1 MPDTIEERTEI
12 AAFDAAVAREE
23 EGFPIKVARA
33 LLAGK
38 ESRIKI
44 LRSYRKLSQGQL
56 AELAGCETSAISEIE
71 EGTTPTPR
79 ALLKKI
85 ADALDVELDD
95 LV

>member
-1 MPDTIEERTEI
+1 MPDKIEERTEI
-12 AAFDAAVAREE
+12 EAFDTAVAREE
-23 EGFPIKVARA
+23 KGFPIEVARA

-44 LRSYRKLSQGQL
+44 LRCYRKLSQGEL
-56 AELAGCETSAISEIE
+56 SELAGCDTSVISQIE

-85 ADALDVELDD
+85 AEALDVELDD